1 VIKSHLP
8 PLGPTQAHDTLYCE
22 TCSGIPIDRWQR
34 MNPANTSQALRRCLA
49 LTRLVI
55 QTAFGIDEFQ
65 ADCLP
70 CSPYFDPRQDGF
82 DWNQVHRL
90 RCGHEICT
98 AIVRPCA
105 SNCVDDPPCYIA
117 ILPDHE
123 RQNDAIMCQECVYRA
138 ELLFHRWVRVGDTI
152 ESNRD
157 SGRMSVDPQLTESY
171 GNGGASYADG
181 RYLAMSI
188 VQREPFS

>member
-1 VIKSHLP
+1 VIKTHLP

-22 TCSGIPIDRWQR
+22 TCSGIPIDRRQR
-34 MNPANTSQALRRCLA
+34 MNPANPSEALRRCLS

-65 ADCLP
+65 AGSLF

-82 DWNQVHRL
+82 DWCQVHRL
-90 RCGHEICT
+90 RCGHEVCT
-98 AIVRPCA
+98 AIVRSCA
-105 SNCVDDPPCYIA
+105 SNCVDDSPCYIA
-117 ILPDHE
+117 NLPDHE

-138 ELLFHRWVRVGDTI
+138 ELMFHRWARVGDTI

-157 SGRMSVDPQLTESY
+157 SGHAIVDPQLTADY
-171 GNGGASYADG
+171 GSGGDYEVRG
-181 RYLAMSI
+181 QSI
-188 VQREPFS
+188 SRNF